1 MYVPMS
7 LSDRIADAAAR
18 FTPAERRVAQAVAD
32 DPKIVAFG
40 TVAQLATHSG
50 TSGPTVLRFASKL
63 GFSGFAQLQTA
74 VQEEIADALRPAT
87 ERIRERPPGDVLSRT
102 LTTDLE
108 NVRSTLEGT
117 NPDELRAAVELLAD
131 RRRALHVLAGEF
143 SRGVGL
149 LLATQ
154 LEMLRDHV
162 SLVGGSPVR
171 VSRLVSTVT
180 ADDVVVA
187 IDHRRYERW
196 VLETTRRL
204 VDAGASL
211 IAITDSAVS
220 PLADRARHTFVVSAR
235 SPGPFDSHAGT
246 IALVD
251 AIVTGVATRLR
262 RSATERLDAVEAAWS
277 AASDL
282 VD

>member
-1 MYVPMS
+1 MT
-7 LSDRIADAAAR
+7 LSERIADAAGR
-18 FTPAERRVAQAVAD
+18 LTTAERRVAQTVAD

-40 TVAQLATHSG
+40 TVAQLAAHSG

-63 GFSGFAQLQTA
+63 GFSGFAQLQGA

-87 ERIRERPPGDVLSRT
+87 ERIRERPPSDVLSRT
-102 LTTDLE
+102 LSTDLE
-108 NVRSTLEGT
+108 NVRTTLEAV

-131 RRRALHVLAGEF
+131 RRRAVHVLAGEF
-143 SRGVGL
+143 SRGIGML
-149 LLATQ
+149 FATQ

-162 SLVGGSPVR
+162 SLLGGSPVR
-171 VSRLVSTVT
+171 VSRLVSGV
-180 ADDVVVA
+180 AKDDIVVA

-196 VLETTRRL
+196 VLETSRRL
-204 VDAGASL
+204 VDAGAVL
-211 IAITDSAVS
+211 VAITDSAFS
-220 PLADRARHTFVVSAR
+220 PLAAQARHTFVVSAR

-251 AIVTGVATRLR
+251 AIIASLATRLR

-277 AASDL
+277 DAQDL

>member
-1 MYVPMS
+1 MT
-7 LSDRIADAAAR
+7 LSERMTDAAAR
-18 FTPAERRVAQAVAD
+18 LTPAERRVAQTVAD

-40 TVAQLATHSG
+40 TVAQLAAHSG
-50 TSGPTVLRFASKL
+50 TSGPSVLRFASKL

-74 VQEEIADALRPAT
+74 VQEEIADALRPAAG
-87 ERIRERPPGDVLSRT
+87 RIRERPPSDVLSRT
-102 LTTDLE
+102 LSTDLE
-108 NVRSTLEGT
+108 NVRSTLEAV

-131 RRRALHVLAGEF
+131 RRRAVHVLAGEF
-143 SRGVGL
+143 SRGVGML
-149 LLATQ
+149 FVTQ

-162 SLVGGSPVR
+162 WLLGGSPVR
-171 VSRLVSTVT
+171 VSRFVAGVA
-180 ADDVVVA
+180 ADDIVVA

-196 VLETTRRL
+196 VLDTSRRL
-204 VDAGASL
+204 VDAGAVL
-211 IAITDSAVS
+211 VAITDSAFS
-220 PLADRARHTFVVSAR
+220 PLAERARHTFVVSAR

-251 AIVTGVATRLR
+251 AIIASVATRLR

-277 AASDL
+277 AAQDL

>member
-1 MYVPMS
+1 MT
-7 LSDRIADAAAR
+7 LSEQIADAAAR
-18 FTPAERRVAQAVAD
+18 LTPAERRVAQTVAD

-40 TVAQLATHSG
+40 TVAQLAAHSG
-50 TSGPTVLRFASKL
+50 TSGPSVLRFASKL

-87 ERIRERPPGDVLSRT
+87 ERIRERPPSDVLSRT
-102 LTTDLE
+102 LSTDLE
-108 NVRSTLEGT
+108 NVRSTLEAVSRG
-117 NPDELRAAVELLAD
+117 ELRAAVELLAD
-131 RRRALHVLAGEF
+131 RRRAVHVLAGEF
-143 SRGVGL
+143 SRGVGML
-149 LLATQ
+149 FVTQ

-162 SLVGGSPVR
+162 SLLGGSPVR
-171 VSRLVSTVT
+171 ISRSVSGVAV
-180 ADDVVVA
+180 DDIVVA

-196 VLETTRRL
+196 VLDTSRRL
-204 VDAGASL
+204 VDAGAVL
-211 IAITDSAVS
+211 VAITDSAFS
-220 PLADRARHTFVVSAR
+220 PLAERARHTFVVSAR

-251 AIVTGVATRLR
+251 AIIASVATRLR

-277 AASDL
+277 TAQDL

>member
-1 MYVPMS
+1 MT
-7 LSDRIADAAAR
+7 LAERIADAASRLTA
-18 FTPAERRVAQAVAD
+18 AERRVAQTVAD

-63 GFSGFAQLQTA
+63 GFSGFAQLQAA

-87 ERIRERPPGDVLSRT
+87 ERIRERPPSDVLSRT
-102 LTTDLE
+102 LSTDLE
-108 NVRSTLEGT
+108 NVRSTLEGV
-117 NPDELRAAVELLAD
+117 NGDELRAAVELLAD
-131 RRRALHVLAGEF
+131 RRRSVHVLAGEF
-143 SRGVGL
+143 SRGVGML
-149 LLATQ
+149 FVTQ

-162 SLVGGSPVR
+162 TLIGGTPVR
-171 VSRLVSTVT
+171 VSRMVSGV
-180 ADDVVVA
+180 APDDIVVA

-204 VDAGASL
+204 VDAGALL
-211 IAITDSAVS
+211 IAVTDSAFS
-220 PLADRARHTFVVSAR
+220 PLAERAKHTFVVSAR

-251 AIVTGVATRLR
+251 ALIASVATRLR

-277 AASDL
+277 DARDL